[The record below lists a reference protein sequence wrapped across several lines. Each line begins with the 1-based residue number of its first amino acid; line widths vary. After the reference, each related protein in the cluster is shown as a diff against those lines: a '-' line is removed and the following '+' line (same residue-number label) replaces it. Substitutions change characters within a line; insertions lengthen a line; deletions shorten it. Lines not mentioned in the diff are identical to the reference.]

1 MIPERFPQG
10 RGGAGHHRGQA
21 VLQNQLRRDSVPT
34 RRLSMRKIK
43 EVLRLK
49 FELGLGQRQIARS
62 CSISQSTVHN
72 YLKRAAAAGLGWPLP
87 EGWEESRLNEARFG
101 EDRPAER
108 KSQRPL
114 PEFRSLQDQLQRH
127 PHLTLQLAWEEYR
140 QANPEGY
147 RYSWFCER
155 YRKWLR
161 KQDVVLRQEHKADEK
176 GFVDWAGATIPVQD
190 LSQWS
195 RTRVNIDYHIAFE
208 ANLHSVPYTLVHELV
223 EVRATPATVEIFHK
237 GQRVASHLRGRGRGQ
252 VFTQR
257 EHRPKSHQAHL
268 EWTPSRMVNW
278 AQHIGP
284 HTARLFER
292 ILEEKP
298 HPEMRSEE
306 RRVGK

>member
-34 RRLSMRKIK
+34 RRLSMHKIK

-127 PHLTLQLAWEEYR
+127 PHLTLPLALEDYR
-140 QANPEGY
+140 QATPGGY
-147 RYSWFCER
+147 AYSWVCER

-161 KQDVVLRQEHKADEK
+161 KQ
-176 GFVDWAGATIPVQD
+176 
-190 LSQWS
+190 
-195 RTRVNIDYHIAFE
+195 
-208 ANLHSVPYTLVHELV
+208 
-223 EVRATPATVEIFHK
+223 
-237 GQRVASHLRGRGRGQ
+237 
-252 VFTQR
+252 
-257 EHRPKSHQAHL
+257 
-268 EWTPSRMVNW
+268 
-278 AQHIGP
+278 
-284 HTARLFER
+284 
-292 ILEEKP
+292 
-298 HPEMRSEE
+298 RSEE
-306 RRVGK
+306 RRVGKECRSRWSPYH